1 MGDETVRERR
11 AEVVPGGGAGTSPE
25 QPPVGAPATPTI
37 PAQEPA
43 ENWET
48 RFKYLLADFE
58 NFRRR
63 AEREREAITRQ
74 SRAALLHELLPLV
87 EAFRSA
93 RDSSDHLPPTDPLR
107 RGIELLDREW
117 SKFLKHEGIEP
128 VATLGTR
135 FRAEE
140 AEAVGEALPSDVAP
154 DGTVAEIVQQGY
166 RFFGGLLRPAKVVVA
181 RARPPPGAARAAD
194 EGADTPGGAGS

>member
-1 MGDETVRERR
+1 MGEETVPERR
-11 AEVVPGGGAGTSPE
+11 AEAVPGKGDDASPE
-25 QPPVGAPATPTI
+25 QPPAGSPAPATTPTE
-37 PAQEPA
+37 EPV
-43 ENWET
+43 ENWQT

-128 VATLGTR
+128 VAAPGTR

-154 DGTVAEIVQQGY
+154 DGTVAEVVQQGY

-181 RARPPPGAARAAD
+181 RARPPPEAARAAD
-194 EGADTPGGAGS
+194 EGADAPGGAGS